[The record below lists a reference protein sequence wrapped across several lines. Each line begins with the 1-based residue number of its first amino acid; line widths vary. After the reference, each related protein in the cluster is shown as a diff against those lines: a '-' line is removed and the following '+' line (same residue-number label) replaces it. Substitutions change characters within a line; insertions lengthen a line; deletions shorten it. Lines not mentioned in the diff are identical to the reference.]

1 MTFCYDN
8 SHCYGYPGY
17 GRCHND
23 DMLLLAAM
31 TANNQH
37 YGNGPAPYYSNPDIP
52 NPTSYPNYTTARTRG
67 GAGFSNA
74 RYPRETEAQR
84 RRPPRSPSPR
94 SGIQQ
99 GRSPRQKKKGGKRSP
114 NWQHRTRQ
122 KEAERKRKNRR
133 RPNTR

>member
-94 SGIQQ
+94 